1 MLQGAKLCKSHTYN
15 MLLQEAA
22 SYKKEARRRAHPNVV
37 GIAELKDKGE
47 YLSAE
52 GMKALYEA
60 ALRCA

>member
-1 MLQGAKLCKSHTYN
+1 